1 MLTRRAG
8 GTGPP
13 RGLAMVDDEQHLPVP
28 EPAEEI
34 GPALRFERSHHPSG
48 ATVLHAIGAVDD
60 ETSPDLWV
68 ELGMWSEESS
78 DLVLD
83 LSGVDFLGTAGLT
96 SLLEA
101 RDVIGGEGKRL
112 RVACGT
118 SRAARRA
125 LQVTGA
131 MELFDVVDRMPEAP
145 AASAGMLFAVP
156 APDVRLDGMPRRDD
170 A

>member
-1 MLTRRAG
+1 MPEDERPAPAYETRDTA
-8 GTGPP
+8 
-13 RGLAMVDDEQHLPVP
+13 L
-28 EPAEEI
+28 
-34 GPALRFERSHHPSG
+34 GPALRFERSRHPSG
-48 ATVLHAIGAVDD
+48 AMVVHAIGAVDD

-68 ELGMWSEESS
+68 ELGMWSEDHR

-101 RDVIGGEGKRL
+101 RDVIGAEGGRL
-112 RVACGT
+112 RVMCGS

-131 MELFDVVDRMPEAP
+131 MEMFDVVDRVPENP
-145 AASAGMLFAVP
+145 GPSANTVFAVP
-156 APDVRLDGMPRRDD
+156 DPDVRLDGRPRD
-170 A
+170 